1 MNDVK
6 SFSSSPV
13 GPPSVNI
20 NITFVAP
27 GLSPP
32 EGENNLSRAS
42 FSALSMR
49 VPHGGHSVLLNFWS
63 ISVFSFCLFWYTE
76 LLKVLCSSAFPWN
89 VIIPI

>member
-1 MNDVK
+1 MK
-6 SFSSSPV
+6 SLSLSPV

-20 NITFVAP
+20 NITLVAS

-49 VPHGGHSVLLNFWS
+49 VPHGGRPVFLNIWS

-76 LLKVLCSSAFPWN
+76 LLKVLCSSAFAWN